1 MAAPET
7 RRRLGRIFVG
17 IGLLMLAAA
26 VLFGVGIVP
35 LPEPGGIIVA
45 AVLAL
50 AGVVMATFGVV
61 LLTGARS

>member
-26 VLFGVGIVP
+26 VLFGVGAVP
-35 LPEPGGIIVA
+35 LPAPGGIIVA

>member
-26 VLFGVGIVP
+26 ALFGVGAVP
-35 LPEPGGIIVA
+35 LPAPGGIIVA

-50 AGVVMATFGVV
+50 AGVVMATFRVV

>member
-26 VLFGVGIVP
+26 ALFGVGVVP
-35 LPEPGGIIVA
+35 LPAPGGIIVA

>member
-17 IGLLMLAAA
+17 IGLLLLAAA
-26 VLFGVGIVP
+26 VLFGLGIVP
-35 LPEPGGIIVA
+35 LPPPGGIIVA

-50 AGVVMATFGVV
+50 AGFVMEAFGMV
-61 LLTGARS
+61 LLTGARP

>member
-1 MAAPET
+1 MASLET
-7 RRRLGRIFVG
+7 RRRLGRVFVG

-26 VLFGVGIVP
+26 SLFGLGIVP
-35 LPEPGGIIVA
+35 LPAPGGIIVA

-50 AGVVMATFGVV
+50 AGVVMAIFGIV

>member
-1 MAAPET
+1 MATPET

-17 IGLLMLAAA
+17 IGLLLLAVA
-26 VLFGVGIVP
+26 VLFGVGIIP
-35 LPEPGGIIVA
+35 LPAPGGFIVA

-61 LLTGARS
+61 LLTGART

>member
-1 MAAPET
+1 MATPET

-17 IGLLMLAAA
+17 IGLLLLAVA

-35 LPEPGGIIVA
+35 LPAPGGFIVA

-61 LLTGARS
+61 LLTGAGS

>member
-1 MAAPET
+1 MASPET

-26 VLFGVGIVP
+26 ALFGVGVVP
-35 LPEPGGIIVA
+35 LPAPGGTIVA
-45 AVLAL
+45 AVLVL